1 VLWNIG
7 LSALGKCGKTL
18 GKCWED
24 AGNLGQC
31 GQIAGK
37 LRERCCNMIDKMLE
51 NDRTCWTIVGRMLEN
66 ARINNEINED
76 II

>member
-1 VLWNIG
+1 MLEND
-7 LSALGKCGKTL
+7 GK
-18 GKCWED
+18 
-24 AGNLGQC
+24 C